1 MKLQTKRLA
10 ITFFKSF
17 PRFAIRVNYFSSL
30 LSSDAGA
37 SDLAES
43 ESASSSLVSELV
55 YSFSVASSA
64 GLSSDLV
71 SAVSAGLTTRA
82 IATISKVK

>member
-43 ESASSSLVSELV
+43 EAASSFQQVP
-55 YSFSVASSA
+55 
-64 GLSSDLV
+64 
-71 SAVSAGLTTRA
+71 
-82 IATISKVK
+82 